1 MRERYDVFS
10 RESLYQAIQNGEVTV
25 HPTWEDYIIIIW
37 KNKEAHIA
45 PGYYR
50 RPESATARSR

>member
-25 HPTWEDYIIIIW
+25 HPAWEDYMTGLCP
-37 KNKEAHIA
+37 IA
-45 PGYYR
+45 PF
-50 RPESATARSR
+50 SNSW